1 MAAYRP
7 AALMFS
13 RPAFLDRLLARL
25 PDPLSLRVQVQGWT
39 AIVAGTFG
47 VLLVLAATHL
57 DARRCAEVA
66 RARAETLAGAA
77 GTWLDGDAHAG
88 LGEKPEQA
96 LADVKSTLT
105 RLLDKGGHDA
115 TVRTLRPRPANKTEL
130 AAKPGVA
137 RPQALEVVIQT
148 GPGGAS
154 ASVDYLP
161 QMGAA
166 LFDGEVKSLVR
177 DGKIWAFAPVPDSW
191 GAAPAIVWVEARAV
205 APLWRRILFPLAAAF
220 LAALGVSFFLWLS
233 RKHARWLHAHA
244 YALAAGAE
252 DLASGREV
260 DSLAPARRAPSELA
274 EVARSLELLRQRL
287 DGPAGPQALAA
298 PAESAPAASAQTAA
312 LGELTEFDLALL
324 LQQLVDPTRQTAHA
338 RGVDV
343 QLVYPDGVPSHLIGY
358 PMPLYRALE
367 GLLRQ
372 ALRTTR
378 KGQVALRVNR
388 AGDAPDSFRLRFEVS
403 DTGVGI
409 PFKEQAQFADA
420 LAAAA
425 GADPSELKDPVLLAS
440 ALANALGGE
449 LAFESQPGQGSRFG
463 FTLVFKSD
471 GRRSGTV
478 FMRQSAFTPAP
489 ALGHAASPVPPLP
502 PLNGHPLAP
511 ASRPGAP
518 AARR

>member
-1 MAAYRP
+1 
-7 AALMFS
+7 MFS

-47 VLLVLAATHL
+47 VLLVLAATQL

-66 RARAETLAGAA
+66 RARAETLASAA

-96 LADVKSTLT
+96 LADLKSTLIQ
-105 RLLDKGGHDA
+105 LLERGGHDA

-148 GPGGAS
+148 GPGGAP

-191 GAAPAIVWVEARAV
+191 GAAPAIVWVEARAA

-220 LAALGVSFFLWLS
+220 LAALGVAFFVWLS

-260 DSLAPARRAPSELA
+260 ESLAPARRAPTELA
-274 EVARSLELLRQRL
+274 EIARSLEALRRRL
-287 DGPAGPQALAA
+287 DAGPQALAA
-298 PAESAPAASAQTAA
+298 PAESAPAASAQAA
-312 LGELTEFDLALL
+312 TLGELTEFDLALL
-324 LQQLVDPTRQTAHA
+324 LQQLVDPARQTAHA

-343 QLVYPDGVPSHLIGY
+343 QLVYPDGVPSRLIGH

-378 KGQVALRVNR
+378 KGQVALRVSR

-420 LAAAA
+420 LAGAA

-463 FTLVFKSD
+463 FTLAFKSD
-471 GRRSGTV
+471 ARRSGTV

-489 ALGHAASPVPPLP
+489 ALAPSAPVA
-502 PLNGHPLAP
+502 PLNGHPQAP

-518 AARR
+518 SARR